1 MSQLQPAPE
10 QTEESALHSG
20 RLGVLGIVF
29 FVVAAAAPL
38 VGMTGA
44 VPVAIVLGNGA
55 AAPGAYVVA
64 GIVLLLFSVGYAAM
78 ATKVTNVGAF
88 FAFVGRG
95 LGIIPGVGSAFV
107 SLVAYLAVQLAVYG
121 FFGGVVTAQMADKV
135 GIHWTWWVWTLIAWA
150 VVTGLSALSVDV
162 GAKLLGVLMTPRAA
176 VAGGHRDR
184 GAVLVEEARRHRLR
198 GVVRTVQHLR
208 RRPRPA
214 RPASR
219 IAFAFASYIGFEATA
234 IYGEESKDPH
244 KTVPRATYLAVI
256 AITVIFG
263 YTAFGIVTG
272 LGHTQVVDQTATLSS
287 VGDVPLVNPANV
299 LFTVAD
305 TYVGTWMSDLM
316 SWLVISSLFAGLL
329 AFQNSAARYF
339 YAMGRAGVLPRSL
352 DRVNGRGAPW
362 TATVVTSVI
371 SFIVIVIFV
380 AKGWDPVLNLFYWF
394 SGLAVIAIALV
405 EILVSIAVIAFFSR
419 HRGEVS
425 MWASLFAP
433 LLSIGGLSVGLWL
446 LMSRFAPAG
455 RHGQGGGRPGRAA
468 LGTEHHRLDPRAGAV
483 RDVRDRHDRRQ
494 AAASRRGERGRRRR
508 PGDLRRLVRR
518 RAPGTTRVPGASSS
532 TGRSVLGVHRRRVEV
547 LARGADAA
555 ELPVAAERG
564 RDDLLALRR
573 LRADVGA
580 DRGRAR

>member
-1 MSQLQPAPE
+1 MSQLQPAPD
-10 QTEESALHSG
+10 QTEDSALHSG

-44 VPVAIVLGNGA
+44 VPVAIVVGNGA

-78 ATKVTNVGAF
+78 ASKVTNVGAF

-135 GIHWTWWVWTLIAWA
+135 GIHWKWWVWTLIAWA
-150 VVTGLSALSVDV
+150 VVTALSALSVDV
-162 GAKLLGVLMTPRAA
+162 GAKLLGVLMTLELLSLLITAT
-176 VAGGHRDR
+176 
-184 GAVLVEEARRHRLR
+184 AVLFSSKKPD
-198 GVVRTVQHLR
+198 GIDFG
-208 RRPRPA
+208 
-214 RPASR
+214 ASFAPSNIFVGGLASTAGIA

-234 IYGEESKDPH
+234 IYGEESKEPH

-272 LGHTQVVDQTATLSS
+272 LGHTQVVDQTAVLSS
-287 VGDVPLVNPANV
+287 VDDVPLVNPANV
-299 LFTVAD
+299 LFSVAD
-305 TYVGTWMSDLM
+305 TYVGSWMSDLM

-362 TATVVTSVI
+362 TATVVTSVF
-371 SFIVIVIFV
+371 SFLVIVIFV

-425 MWASLFAP
+425 IWASLFAP
-433 LLSIGGLSVGLWL
+433 LLAVGGLAVGLWL
-446 LMSRFAPAG
+446 LMSRFALLAG
-455 RHGQGGGRPGRAA
+455 TVKDGVDPVAHPWA
-468 LGTEHHRLDPRAGAV
+468 LN
-483 RDVRDRHDRRQ
+483 
-494 AAASRRGERGRRRR
+494 
-508 PGDLRRLVRR
+508 
-518 RAPGTTRVPGASSS
+518 TTGWI
-532 TGRSVLGVHRRRVEV
+532 LV
-547 LARGADAA
+547 LAPFAMFVVGTIVGKLRLSEENEDAVAD
-555 ELPVAAERG
+555 LVT
-564 RDDLLALRR
+564 
-573 LRADVGA
+573 
-580 DRGRAR
+580 